1 MIEEHWGLRRP
12 PFTLNPDARFLFES
26 AAHREGLARLLF
38 AVRELRGGITLLT
51 GEIGCG
57 KTTLCRTFLRLL
69 PEKRYQAA
77 FLVHPTLPVGQL
89 LASILREFGAKRARG
104 GKSEQVA
111 ALHTLLFGLHAKSL
125 VPVLLVDEAQ
135 LLDRPRLEELRLLTN
150 LETSEEKLLHLI
162 LIGQPELSR
171 RVSRFPELA
180 QRIVM
185 RAHLRPLTLDETGR
199 YLEHRLR
206 VAGASQPIFTSSAVG
221 AIYQRSRGVP
231 RLINL
236 VASHAL
242 FLAAAATRPQV
253 DASAVVAA
261 SQELDGTESSSP
273 APAAPAPHAPTAPP
287 APSATTTPTVT
298 PAPTATPT
306 PPAPKAPAPSWK

>member
-1 MIEEHWGLRRP
+1 MIEEHWGLRHP
-12 PFTLNPDARFLFES
+12 PFSLNPDARFLFES

-51 GEIGCG
+51 GDIGCG
-57 KTTLCRTFLRLL
+57 KTTLIRTFLRLL
-69 PEKRYQAA
+69 PRRRYRAA

-89 LASILREFGAKRARG
+89 LASILREFGAKRVRG

-111 ALHTLLFGLHAKSL
+111 ALHALLFSLHDQAL
-125 VPVLLVDEAQ
+125 APVLLVDEAQ

-150 LETSEEKLLHLI
+150 LETSQEKLLHLI
-162 LIGQPELSR
+162 LIGQPELTQ

-185 RAHLRPLTLDETGR
+185 RSHLRPLSLDETGR

-206 VAGASQPIFTSSAVG
+206 VAGASQPIFTPAAVS
-221 AIYQRSRGVP
+221 AIYHHTRGVP

-242 FLAAAATRPQV
+242 FLAATASRTCV
-253 DASAVVAA
+253 DVPAVAAA
-261 SQELDGTESSSP
+261 SQELDLIQGPSS
-273 APAAPAPHAPTAPP
+273 APAALV
-287 APSATTTPTVT
+287 PTVVT
-298 PAPTATPT
+298 Q
-306 PPAPKAPAPSWK
+306 S